1 MIVLVIFTV
10 FCFVLSLSACVLNTV
25 TPPGGDVGEE
35 PGGDIGE
42 EPGEVPT
49 ENLEYTLSSDGE
61 YYIIAGIG
69 SATETHI
76 VIASKIDGIPVKSIG
91 NNAFADN
98 NDIKSVYIPDG
109 VTSIGEGAFLRCG
122 FLERVNIPE
131 SVTSIG
137 KGAFMHCEFLE
148 SIVIPDSIKEIEEDV
163 FNYCMS
169 LNSLEIGENVESIGT
184 QAFYKCVLLKKL
196 QYLTV

>member
-1 MIVLVIFTV
+1 MSKKLLIVLVIFTV

-25 TPPGGDVGEE
+25 TPPGGDVGEDPGGDIGEEPGGDVGEEPGGDVGEEPGGDVGEE

-76 VIASKIDGIPVKSIG
+76 VIAS
-91 NNAFADN
+91 
-98 NDIKSVYIPDG
+98 
-109 VTSIGEGAFLRCG
+109 
-122 FLERVNIPE
+122 
-131 SVTSIG
+131 
-137 KGAFMHCEFLE
+137 
-148 SIVIPDSIKEIEEDV
+148 
-163 FNYCMS
+163 
-169 LNSLEIGENVESIGT
+169 
-184 QAFYKCVLLKKL
+184 
-196 QYLTV
+196 

>member
-1 MIVLVIFTV
+1 MLCFYCFSAIRIKEYKIISKKLLIVLVIFTV

-25 TPPGGDVGEE
+25 TPPGGDVGED

-76 VIASKIDGIPVKSIG
+76 VIASEIDGIPVKSIG

-122 FLERVNIPE
+122 FLESVNIPE

-137 KGAFMHCEFLE
+137 KGAF
-148 SIVIPDSIKEIEEDV
+148 
-163 FNYCMS
+163 
-169 LNSLEIGENVESIGT
+169 
-184 QAFYKCVLLKKL
+184 A
-196 QYLTV
+196 